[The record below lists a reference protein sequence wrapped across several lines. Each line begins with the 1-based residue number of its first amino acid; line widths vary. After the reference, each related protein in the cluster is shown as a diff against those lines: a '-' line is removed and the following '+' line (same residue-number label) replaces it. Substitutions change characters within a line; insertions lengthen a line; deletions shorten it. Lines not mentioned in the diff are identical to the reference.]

1 VSQVWRVLSTGN
13 GRLAPTLALL
23 LALVT
28 WVAPALAAAKIE
40 RVVSPGGI
48 EAWLVRDATVP
59 LVAVEFAFQGG
70 SSQDPSDKPGVANM
84 ITALLDEGAG
94 EFDAAAFQERME
106 QSALELRFN
115 DDRDHFR
122 GSLRT
127 LSERRDEAFE
137 LLRLALSA
145 PRFDADAV
153 ERIRAQIL
161 AELRRSAT
169 NPNDIAS
176 KAWWATAFPGHP
188 YGRPDK
194 GTLESVAQIKPDD
207 LRTYARNV
215 FAREHLKVAVV
226 GDIDAA
232 AVGAMLD
239 HVFGGLPTQAQLSP
253 VPYAL
258 PTGLGHRTVIEL
270 DVPQAVV
277 SFGGVGLPRKHP
289 DFITAYV
296 VNHILG
302 GGSFT
307 SRLYQEVRE
316 KRGLAY
322 GVSTYLY
329 PLERSALLS
338 GWTAVRADRTGEA
351 VELIE
356 AEFRQMAENGPTEE
370 ELAKAKDYL
379 KGSYALRFDT
389 STKIAAQLVQIQV
402 DDLGIDYIERR
413 NRLIDGVTLDDAK
426 RVAKSLLSTGQ
437 LVIVVGK
444 PKGMTSTA
452 PRG

>member
-1 VSQVWRVLSTGN
+1 
-13 GRLAPTLALL
+13 
-23 LALVT
+23 
-28 WVAPALAAAKIE
+28 
-40 RVVSPGGI
+40 
-48 EAWLVRDATVP
+48 
-59 LVAVEFAFQGG
+59 
-70 SSQDPSDKPGVANM
+70 M